1 MPERRIATVL
11 MLDVVGSTHV
21 AAQLGDA
28 RYRALSSRFNRIVRA
43 ALKRFGGREEDH
55 AGDGFFATFTQ
66 PDRAIRCAA
75 TLADD
80 VRSLGIEIRS
90 GIHTGQTESQE
101 GKTQGIAVVIGARV
115 MSLAGA
121 GEILVTTTTKELVT
135 GSDFAFED
143 FSAHELKGVPGTWQ
157 VFAVTGVDDR
167 ERERPLLAAD
177 AAERRA
183 AIEPSAHRERSRRP
197 ALIAAGS
204 GLLLVIAAIA
214 FTATRGRQPE
224 EPARTAST
232 GPRSGAVVQV
242 DPEREPPIL
251 KSIPVPVPRVSVP
264 GVTLPTSAHSMVVGQ
279 GSVWTVR
286 FRYLFQ
292 VDPARSEVRDRLP
305 LEFGISFSVNLAE
318 GSDKIWV
325 AYDGGLDEVNPA
337 TGEQREVI
345 RSVTDQPVA
354 NDVAVGAGSVWLGGS
369 DGRLVRL
376 DPVTGRDLARTGL
389 DPIDAIAFGHGS
401 VWTADTVGGTVTRYD
416 PETMLPVEE
425 IVMPTA
431 ADYLVSGDVAV
442 WVLSRSVGTLSRI
455 DPATNDVRYQVQ
467 VGSDPS
473 GLAVGSGAV
482 WVGDEDGII
491 RRVDEDT
498 RQVTEI
504 PFGAEI
510 RAIAFDEDTG
520 TLWIDVA

>member
-21 AAQLGDA
+21 AAQMGDA
-28 RYRALSSRFNRIVRA
+28 RYRELSSRFNRLVRGE
-43 ALKRFGGREEDH
+43 LKRFGGKEEDH
-55 AGDGFFATFTQ
+55 AGDGFFATFPQ

-75 TLADD
+75 ALAEE
-80 VRSLGIEIRS
+80 VRNLGIEIRS
-90 GIHTGQTESQE
+90 GIHTGQTEDQA
-101 GKTQGIAVVIGARV
+101 GKTHGIAVVIGARV
-115 MSLAGA
+115 MSLADA
-121 GEILVTTTTKELVT
+121 GDILVTSTTKELVT
-135 GSDFAFED
+135 GSGFGFED

-157 VFAVTGVDDR
+157 VFAVTGVNDEQR
-167 ERERPLLAAD
+167 ARPLPAAE

-183 AIEPSAHRERSRRP
+183 AIEPSAARERP
-197 ALIAAGS
+197 PLKALIAAG
-204 GLLLVIAAIA
+204 LVLLVAVAGVA
-214 FTATRGRQPE
+214 FAVTRGRSGSP
-224 EPARTAST
+224 PRTRST
-232 GPRSGAVVQV
+232 AALSEAVVQV

-251 KSIPVPVPRVSVP
+251 KSIPVPVPGASVP

-279 GSVWTVR
+279 GGVWTVR
-286 FRYLFQ
+286 FRYLFH
-292 VDPARSEVRDRLP
+292 VDPSRSEVEDRLT

-337 TGEQREVI
+337 TGEQREAV
-345 RSVTDQPVA
+345 RSVTDQRVA

-369 DGRLVRL
+369 DGRLVRF
-376 DPVTGRDLARTGL
+376 DPATGQHLARMGL

-401 VWTADTVGGTVTRYD
+401 VWTVDTVGGTVTRYD
-416 PETMLPVEE
+416 PGTMRPVEKIE
-425 IVMPTA
+425 MPTA

-442 WVLSRSVGTLSRI
+442 WALSTSVGTLSRI
-455 DPATNDVRYQVQ
+455 DPETNDVRYQVP
-467 VGSDPS
+467 VGADPS
-473 GLAVGSGAV
+473 GLAAGSGAV

-498 RQVTEI
+498 RRVTEI

-510 RAIAFDEDTG
+510 RAIAFDEDTD